1 MRYVLSSQHRLT
13 LASVM
18 SSLPFFA
25 SIARIWLSLHGKKLH
40 EADFIG
46 HASADTLLK
55 VTLSNPQQE
64 YQQSKKDDKHY
75 DDGDE
80 GGGGNFHGFVI
91 HVRTML
97 DR

>member
-1 MRYVLSSQHRLT
+1 MKT
-13 LASVM
+13 KCW
-18 SSLPFFA
+18 FNG
-25 SIARIWLSLHGKKLH
+25 IWLSLLGKKLH

-64 YQQSKKDDKHY
+64 NQQSKTDDKHD

-80 GGGGNFHGFVI
+80 EGGGGGTFHGSVI
-91 HVRTML
+91 QVSVML